1 MFVECI
7 EKCDV
12 LVIGAGIAGI
22 SSAIESAKSGSTV
35 VLTSAT
41 EIFSGS
47 SFFPGTWGLGLIG
60 PENEDDEAD
69 LEESIARVGCAMA
82 KEKIVKTFVKNINP
96 AIAELRAR
104 GVELITAEN
113 SDEKEFIP
121 CFDHKKRNWNGLEN
135 KSMREVFKR
144 EIEEYSV
151 RLRPNYE
158 ALELIVQD
166 ERVCGAVFAVDGS
179 IIAIS
184 SKAVILATGGY
195 GGLFRNYLTTS
206 DVMGSGQA
214 MALRAGVKLINMEF
228 MQMMPGFISPAPK
241 TVFNEKTFR
250 FATFSDGS
258 GNNIFEHIQNY
269 TKLLEQRSTHGPFTS
284 AKSDREIDFT
294 IAKYEHQGGVYAS
307 YIDEMKSNPP
317 EFIKTYFDWL
327 REKKKLSF
335 DDAVRVGIYAHAAN
349 GGIEIGS
356 DASTG
361 VEGLYA
367 CGEVSGGMH
376 GADRI
381 GGLSSANGLV
391 FGKIAGQSATA
402 YASTHTEYNGNVD
415 LPSHFV
421 SDYGEKVSNLRRI
434 MTENAMIS
442 RNESRLKKAIDFC
455 EENLEEIGKNPDKSS
470 NKVEVINYYR
480 LKSNLFTAMSILK
493 AALLRKE
500 SRGSHYRE
508 DYPDISKSKE
518 KRIVIALKNAEVVAN
533 YEA

>member
-1 MFVECI
+1 
-7 EKCDV
+7 
-12 LVIGAGIAGI
+12 
-22 SSAIESAKSGSTV
+22 
-35 VLTSAT
+35 
-41 EIFSGS
+41 
-47 SFFPGTWGLGLIG
+47 
-60 PENEDDEAD
+60 
-69 LEESIARVGCAMA
+69 
-82 KEKIVKTFVKNINP
+82 
-96 AIAELRAR
+96 
-104 GVELITAEN
+104 
-113 SDEKEFIP
+113 
-121 CFDHKKRNWNGLEN
+121 
-135 KSMREVFKR
+135 
-144 EIEEYSV
+144 
-151 RLRPNYE
+151 
-158 ALELIVQD
+158 
-166 ERVCGAVFAVDGS
+166 
-179 IIAIS
+179 
-184 SKAVILATGGY
+184 
-195 GGLFRNYLTTS
+195 
-206 DVMGSGQA
+206 
-214 MALRAGVKLINMEF
+214 
-228 MQMMPGFISPAPK
+228 
-241 TVFNEKTFR
+241 
-250 FATFSDGS
+250 
-258 GNNIFEHIQNY
+258 
-269 TKLLEQRSTHGPFTS
+269 
-284 AKSDREIDFT
+284 
-294 IAKYEHQGGVYAS
+294 
-307 YIDEMKSNPP
+307 MKSNPP

-335 DDAVRVGIYAHAAN
+335 DDTVRVGIYAHAAN

-421 SDYGEKVSNLRRI
+421 SDYSEKVSKLRRI

-442 RNESRLKKAIDFC
+442 RNESGLKKAIYFC
-455 EENLEEIGKNPDKSS
+455 EENLEEIGKSPDKSS